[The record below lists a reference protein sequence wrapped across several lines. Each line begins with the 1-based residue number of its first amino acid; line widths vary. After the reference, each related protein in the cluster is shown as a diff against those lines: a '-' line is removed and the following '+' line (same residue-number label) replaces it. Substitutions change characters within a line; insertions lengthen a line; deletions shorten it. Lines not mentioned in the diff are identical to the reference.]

1 MPDATLLELVK
12 EVRWKTLK
20 ELETVDETMARF
32 TPPGLNNSIL
42 WHAGHSL
49 VVVEHLSFGKNPGFK
64 PQYPPS
70 WYDKFT
76 AGSKPATITEWP
88 KLAEVVEQLKDQ
100 RTRLYAMIEPLT
112 AEQLATV
119 VGDPPRSRTLA
130 GNILH
135 GLHDEAGHQGEIHLL
150 KKLWKLGQQA

>member
-1 MPDATLLELVK
+1 MEIVK

-20 ELETVDETMARF
+20 LLETVDEPMARF
-32 TPPGLNNSIL
+32 APKGLNNTIL

-64 PQYPPS
+64 PQYPES
-70 WYDKFT
+70 WFDKFNSRSNPS
-76 AGSKPATITEWP
+76 AVTEWP
-88 KLAEVVEQLKDQ
+88 ALTEVVAQLIAQ
-100 RTRLYAMIEPLT
+100 RTRLYAFVEPLT
-112 AEQLATV
+112 AEQLNTV

-130 GNILH
+130 GNIVH

-150 KKLWKLGQQA
+150 KKLWKLQHP